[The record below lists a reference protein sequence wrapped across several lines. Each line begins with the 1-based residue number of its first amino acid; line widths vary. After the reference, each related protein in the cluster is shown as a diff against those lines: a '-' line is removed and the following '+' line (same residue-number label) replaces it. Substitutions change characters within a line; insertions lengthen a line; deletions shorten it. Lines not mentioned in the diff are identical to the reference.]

1 MKNKISVHI
10 ADDHKILIE
19 GIIAVI
25 NTDEFIEV
33 EGYSLTGKQVIEWI
47 KSNNVI
53 HNKEVF
59 HVKTSLIF
67 IEEPKDSVLEKK
79 YEELKTLFE
88 ISNYSESLQ
97 GFLRLNEQVSSSE
110 NSILKFKIN
119 SFIAKIYRK
128 SRDHKKAIASYKKS
142 LNLLN
147 GFVLEDD
154 GIVFTQQ
161 KYLAKTLLDIG
172 TQFQLLEKY
181 DSAFF
186 YYKKLEDIVSYEDE
200 ILDNKAL
207 SYSNLSGIYQSDTT
221 YTNHL
226 EKAIDYANKAISIH
240 KKRGNRIN
248 QAYAINNLANVYL
261 LNKDFEQSKKI
272 YFEGIKLIKRD
283 TSTRAI
289 RIKENLYFNM
299 AWAMRNLKEY
309 HAYDTLFTALDLSDD
324 LRDIDIAEMLER
336 VTGEYNVDVVRR
348 EGEFEKKKA
357 QSLTLLIGISFFA
370 IILLLAFFLNQYK
383 LRQRNL
389 SLQLSKQELAQQQK
403 LEKVRTES
411 QIRILNATLDGKETE
426 RKQIAETLH
435 DSVSALLSS
444 ANLHLQACK
453 KLFKGPIP
461 VEVEKSQNII
471 HEASHKIRNLSHT
484 LVSSVLLKFGLAYA
498 IKDMAEKYSNSQLEI
513 VFQTKNIQ
521 RYDQDFEIKL
531 HNIIQ
536 ELINNAI
543 KHSEATIAEI
553 NLVEKDKK
561 LLLSINDN
569 GKGFDTLKM
578 SHKDGLGIN
587 QIDARIHM
595 MSGKF
600 IIDSQKGKG
609 TKISIELPVY
619 MKKSTMF
626 S

>member
-1 MKNKISVHI
+1 MAAVSVKVIKKEASIWDVSFLSIQGKDSITNQKLKEATTFYNNK
-10 ADDHKILIE
+10 KY
-19 GIIAVI
+19 
-25 NTDEFIEV
+25 V
-33 EGYSLTGKQVIEWI
+33 EG
-47 KSNNVI
+47 
-53 HNKEVF
+53 
-59 HVKTSLIF
+59 
-67 IEEPKDSVLEKK
+67 
-79 YEELKTLFE
+79 
-88 ISNYSESLQ
+88 
-97 GFLRLNEQVSSSE
+97 LRLAFALYEQTKNNNHTKTHYLVT
-110 NSILKFKIN
+110 NL
-119 SFIAKIYRK
+119 IAKIYRQNK
-128 SRDHKKAIASYKKS
+128 EHKKAVVFYKKS
-142 LNLLN
+142 LRLISLNPLYNKEFDSFNNRDYAENLLRL
-147 GFVLEDD
+147 GAE
-154 GIVFTQQ
+154 
-161 KYLAKTLLDIG
+161 Y
-172 TQFQLLEKY
+172 QLLKMN
-181 DSAFF
+181 DSAIF
-186 YYKKLEDIVSYEDE
+186 YYNKLAEINSLAGEVLGLQASSYT
-200 ILDNKAL
+200 
-207 SYSNLSGIYQSDTT
+207 NLAGIYQKDTT
-221 YTNHL
+221 MLNHY
-226 EKAIDYANKAISIH
+226 EKAIELSERAIEVH
-240 KKRGNRIN
+240 EKRNNFIS
-248 QAYAINNLANVYL
+248 QAGAINNLASVYL
-261 LNKDFEQSKKI
+261 FQGDFLKSKKT
-272 YFEGIKLIKRD
+272 YLKGLKLIRRD
-283 TSTRAI
+283 TSVIAI
-289 RIKENLYFNM
+289 RLKADLYYNL

-309 HAYDTLFTALDLSDD
+309 EAYDYQEISYDMQTG
-324 LRDIDIAEMLER
+324 LRDDEMTQNIKR
-336 VTGEYNVDVVRR
+336 ITSEYNVDVVRK
-348 EGEFEKKKA
+348 EGKIQKQKA
-357 QSLTLLIGISFFA
+357 ENLTLLIGISFFA
-370 IILLLAFFLNQYK
+370 IILMLAFFLNQYK

-403 LEKVRTES
+403 IEKVRIES

>member
-1 MKNKISVHI
+1 MNKSYPSLFNF
-10 ADDHKILIE
+10 ILL
-19 GIIAVI
+19 
-25 NTDEFIEV
+25 FLF
-33 EGYSLTGKQVIEWI
+33 SLTIQAK
-47 KSNNVI
+47 NNVI

-88 ISNYSESLQ
+88 TNNYSESLQ
-97 GFLRLNEQVSSSE
+97 GFLRLNEQVSSAE
-110 NSILKFKIN
+110 NLMLKFKIN

-309 HAYDTLFTALDLSDD
+309 HAYDTLFTAVNLSDE
-324 LRDIDIAEMLER
+324 LRDLETQEMLER

-357 QSLTLLIGISFFA
+357 QSLTLLISISFFA

>member
-1 MKNKISVHI
+1 M
-10 ADDHKILIE
+10 
-19 GIIAVI
+19 
-25 NTDEFIEV
+25 
-33 EGYSLTGKQVIEWI
+33 
-47 KSNNVI
+47 
-53 HNKEVF
+53 
-59 HVKTSLIF
+59 
-67 IEEPKDSVLEKK
+67 
-79 YEELKTLFE
+79 
-88 ISNYSESLQ
+88 
-97 GFLRLNEQVSSSE
+97 
-110 NSILKFKIN
+110 
-119 SFIAKIYRK
+119 
-128 SRDHKKAIASYKKS
+128 
-142 LNLLN
+142 
-147 GFVLEDD
+147 
-154 GIVFTQQ
+154 
-161 KYLAKTLLDIG
+161 AKTLLDIG
-172 TQFQLLEKY
+172 TQFQLLEKF
-181 DSAFF
+181 DSAVF
-186 YYKKLEDIVSYEDE
+186 YYKKLDDIINNENEVLAY
-200 ILDNKAL
+200 KAL
-207 SYSNLSGIYQSDTT
+207 SYANLSGIYQSDTT
-221 YTNHL
+221 YTNNL

-240 KKRGNRIN
+240 KKRGNRIS
-248 QAYAINNLANVYL
+248 QASAINNLANAYL

-309 HAYDTLFTALDLSDD
+309 HAYDTLFTAVEITDD
-324 LRDIDIAEMLER
+324 LRDLEIAEMLER

-357 QSLTLLIGISFFA
+357 QSITLLIGISFFA
-370 IILLLAFFLNQYK
+370 IILLLAFFLNQYE

-403 LEKVRTES
+403 IEKVRTES

-471 HEASHKIRNLSHT
+471 NEASHKIRNLSHT
-484 LVSSVLLKFGLAYA
+484 LVSSVLLKFGLAFA
-498 IKDMAEKYSNSQLEI
+498 IKDMAEKYSNSQLDIEYK
-513 VFQTKNIQ
+513 TKNIT

-536 ELINNAI
+536 ELINNTI
-543 KHSEATIAEI
+543 KHSEASNASIYLED
-553 NLVEKDKK
+553 KDDKIK
-561 LLLSINDN
+561 IYIKDN
-569 GKGFDTLKM
+569 GKGFDKHLVK
-578 SHKDGLGIN
+578 KKNGLGIN

-595 MSGKF
+595 MKGEF
-600 IIDSQKGKG
+600 NIDSENNIG
-609 TKISIELPVY
+609 TSITIELPVF
-619 MKKSTMF
+619 KKESLSF

>member
-1 MKNKISVHI
+1 MAAVSVKVIKKEASIWDVSFLSIQGKDSITNQKLKEATTFYNNK
-10 ADDHKILIE
+10 KY
-19 GIIAVI
+19 
-25 NTDEFIEV
+25 V
-33 EGYSLTGKQVIEWI
+33 EG
-47 KSNNVI
+47 
-53 HNKEVF
+53 
-59 HVKTSLIF
+59 
-67 IEEPKDSVLEKK
+67 
-79 YEELKTLFE
+79 
-88 ISNYSESLQ
+88 
-97 GFLRLNEQVSSSE
+97 LRLAFALYEQTKNNNHTKTHYLVT
-110 NSILKFKIN
+110 NL
-119 SFIAKIYRK
+119 IAKIYRQNK
-128 SRDHKKAIASYKKS
+128 EHKKAVVFYKKS
-142 LNLLN
+142 LRLISLNPLYNKEFDSFNNRDYAENLLRL
-147 GFVLEDD
+147 GAE
-154 GIVFTQQ
+154 
-161 KYLAKTLLDIG
+161 Y
-172 TQFQLLEKY
+172 QLLKMN
-181 DSAFF
+181 DSAIF
-186 YYKKLEDIVSYEDE
+186 YYNKLAEINSLAGEVLGLQASSYT
-200 ILDNKAL
+200 
-207 SYSNLSGIYQSDTT
+207 NLAGIYQKDTT
-221 YTNHL
+221 MLNHY
-226 EKAIDYANKAISIH
+226 EKAIELSERAIEVH
-240 KKRGNRIN
+240 EKRNNFIS
-248 QAYAINNLANVYL
+248 QAGAINNLASVYL
-261 LNKDFEQSKKI
+261 FQGDFLKSKKT
-272 YFEGIKLIKRD
+272 YLKGLKLIRRD
-283 TSTRAI
+283 TSVIAI
-289 RIKENLYFNM
+289 RLKADLYYNL

-309 HAYDTLFTALDLSDD
+309 EAYDYQEISYDMQTG
-324 LRDIDIAEMLER
+324 LRDDEMTQNIKR
-336 VTGEYNVDVVRR
+336 ITSEYNVDVVRK
-348 EGEFEKKKA
+348 EGKIQKQKA
-357 QSLTLLIGISFFA
+357 ENLTLLIGISFFA

-403 LEKVRTES
+403 IEKVRIES

-513 VFQTKNIQ
+513 VFQTQNIQ

-536 ELINNAI
+536 ELVNNAI
-543 KHSEATIAEI
+543 KHSNASIAEI
-553 NLVEKDKK
+553 NLVEKRKK
-561 LLLSINDN
+561 ILLTIKDN
-569 GKGFDTLKM
+569 GKGFDTSKM

>member
-1 MKNKISVHI
+1 MNKSYPSLFNF
-10 ADDHKILIE
+10 ILL
-19 GIIAVI
+19 
-25 NTDEFIEV
+25 FLF
-33 EGYSLTGKQVIEWI
+33 SLTVQAK
-47 KSNNVI
+47 NNVI

-59 HVKTSLIF
+59 YVKTSLFF
-67 IEEPKDSVLEKK
+67 IEEPKDSVIEKK

-88 ISNYSESLQ
+88 NNNYSESLQ

-110 NSILKFKIN
+110 NLMLKFKIN

-128 SRDHKKAIASYKKS
+128 TRDHKKAIASYKKS

-147 GFVLEDD
+147 SFVLEDN
-154 GIVFTQQ
+154 GIVFSQQ

-172 TQFQLLEKY
+172 TQFQLLEKF
-181 DSAFF
+181 DSAVF
-186 YYKKLEDIVSYEDE
+186 YYKKLDDIINNENEVLAY
-200 ILDNKAL
+200 KAL
-207 SYSNLSGIYQSDTT
+207 SYANLSGIYQSDTT
-221 YTNHL
+221 YTNNL

-240 KKRGNRIN
+240 KKKGNRIE
-248 QAYAINNLANVYL
+248 QAIAINNLANAYL

-309 HAYDTLFTALDLSDD
+309 HAYDTLFTAIDLTDD
-324 LRDIDIAEMLER
+324 LRDLEIAEMLER

-403 LEKVRTES
+403 IEKVRTES

-471 HEASHKIRNLSHT
+471 NEASHKIRNLSHT
-484 LVSSVLLKFGLAYA
+484 LVSSVLLKFGLAFA
-498 IKDMAEKYSNSQLEI
+498 IKDMAEKYSNSQLDIEYK
-513 VFQTKNIQ
+513 TKNIT

-536 ELINNAI
+536 ELINNTI
-543 KHSEATIAEI
+543 KHSEASNASIYLED
-553 NLVEKDKK
+553 KDDKIK
-561 LLLSINDN
+561 IYIKDN
-569 GKGFDTLKM
+569 GKGFDKHLVK
-578 SHKDGLGIN
+578 KKNGLGIN

-595 MSGKF
+595 MKGEF
-600 IIDSQKGKG
+600 NIDSENNIG
-609 TKISIELPVY
+609 TSITIELPVF
-619 MKKSTMF
+619 KKESLSF

>member
-1 MKNKISVHI
+1 MNKSYPSLFNF
-10 ADDHKILIE
+10 ILL
-19 GIIAVI
+19 
-25 NTDEFIEV
+25 FLF
-33 EGYSLTGKQVIEWI
+33 SLTIQAK
-47 KSNNVI
+47 NNVI

-309 HAYDTLFTALDLSDD
+309 HAYDTLFTAVDLSDD
-324 LRDIDIAEMLER
+324 LRDLETQEMLER

>member
-1 MKNKISVHI
+1 MNKSYPSLFNF
-10 ADDHKILIE
+10 ILL
-19 GIIAVI
+19 
-25 NTDEFIEV
+25 FLF
-33 EGYSLTGKQVIEWI
+33 SLTIQAK
-47 KSNNVI
+47 NNVI

-79 YEELKTLFE
+79 FEELKTLFE
-88 ISNYSESLQ
+88 TKNYAESLQ
-97 GFLRLNEQVSSSE
+97 GFLRLNEQVSSAE
-110 NSILKFKIN
+110 NLMLKFKIN

-128 SRDHKKAIASYKKS
+128 TRDHKKAIASYKKS

-200 ILDNKAL
+200 ILEYKAL

-240 KKRGNRIN
+240 KKTGNRIN
-248 QAYAINNLANVYL
+248 QAFAINNLANVYL
-261 LNKDFEQSKKI
+261 LNGDFEQSKKI

>member
-1 MKNKISVHI
+1 MNKSYPSLFNF
-10 ADDHKILIE
+10 ILL
-19 GIIAVI
+19 
-25 NTDEFIEV
+25 FLF
-33 EGYSLTGKQVIEWI
+33 SLTIQAK
-47 KSNNVI
+47 NNVI

-79 YEELKTLFE
+79 FEELKTLFE
-88 ISNYSESLQ
+88 TKNYAKSLQ
-97 GFLRLNEQVSSSE
+97 GSLRLNEQVSSAE
-110 NSILKFKIN
+110 NLMLKFKIN
-119 SFIAKIYRK
+119 SHIAKIYRK
-128 SRDHKKAIASYKKS
+128 NKDHKKAIASYKKS
-142 LNLLN
+142 LKLLN

-161 KYLAKTLLDIG
+161 NLLAKTLLDIG
-172 TQFQLLEKY
+172 TQFQNLFKR
-181 DSAFF
+181 DSAIL

-200 ILDNKAL
+200 ILEYKAV

-240 KKRGNRIN
+240 KKTGKRIN
-248 QAYAINNLANVYL
+248 QAFAINNLANVYL
-261 LNKDFEQSKKI
+261 LNGDFEQSKKI

-289 RIKENLYFNM
+289 RIKEKLYFNM
-299 AWAMRNLKEY
+299 AWAMRNLREY
-309 HAYDTLFTALDLSDD
+309 RAYDTLFKAADLLDD
-324 LRDIDIAEMLER
+324 LQILENQQMIQR
-336 VTGEYNVDVVRR
+336 VTSEYNVDVVRR

-513 VFQTKNIQ
+513 VFQTQNIQ

-536 ELINNAI
+536 ELVNNAI
-543 KHSEATIAEI
+543 KHSNASIAEI
-553 NLVEKDKK
+553 NLVEKRKK
-561 LLLSINDN
+561 ILLTIKDN
-569 GKGFDTLKM
+569 GKGFDTSKM

-609 TKISIELPVY
+609 TKISIELPVFRRETL
-619 MKKSTMF
+619 SF